1 MYRIKIERD
10 LKELEQFG
18 YEKRQTR
25 KLLKESDERYK

>member
-18 YEKRQTR
+18 YKQDA
-25 KLLKESDERYK
+25 KGNYSKK